1 MLGNGK
7 YSYVSNSTEIIW
19 SSLFIDELLHQGK
32 KSANSIRKKN
42 LDGLLIAGR
51 EERLINN
58 EDCSR
63 RNYLLVLSQKNNCSV
78 DNLFLS
84 VDTLEKKRS
93 SISSFSIHSLSH
105 VNSYVKSTSAEKNA
119 LKTETLWWDAKIQ
132 QVHIDSFDTAEIILS
147 SEIKDIVLRSKKYVT
162 RRTTK

>member
-1 MLGNGK
+1 MFQK
-7 YSYVSNSTEIIW
+7 K
-19 SSLFIDELLHQGK
+19 LFISH
-32 KSANSIRKKN
+32 IP
-42 LDGLLIAGR
+42 
-51 EERLINN
+51 
-58 EDCSR
+58 
-63 RNYLLVLSQKNNCSV
+63 KNNCSV

-93 SISSFSIHSLSH
+93 SISSFSIDSSSH

-162 RRTTK
+162 RRTTKQVKRNNKFTKQEKSYAI